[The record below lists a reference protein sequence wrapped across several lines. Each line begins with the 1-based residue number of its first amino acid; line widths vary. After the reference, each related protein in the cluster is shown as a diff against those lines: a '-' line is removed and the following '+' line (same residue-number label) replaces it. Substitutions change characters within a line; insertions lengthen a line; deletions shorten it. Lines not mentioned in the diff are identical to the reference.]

1 MAEHAA
7 HAAPELERVR
17 RACAFIEA
25 NADQSI
31 TLARLAAH
39 VKASP
44 YHLQRTFTRVVGIS
58 PRAYQAALRAGRFRR
73 KLRAGDAVAGALYDA
88 GYGSTSRVYEHP
100 PTGGMTPASYRRGGT
115 GAAISYA
122 VVDSALGRLMVAGTD
137 RGICSVKL
145 GDRDATL
152 EEDLRREYPAAEL
165 TRDQSAFGRAVEAIV
180 AHLAGDRPHLNLPVD
195 IQATAFQWKVW
206 RYLQSIPYGSTRSYS
221 EVAQAIGAP
230 TSVRAVARACATNH
244 VCLVIPC
251 HRVVPKEGGVGGY
264 RWGTQRKKALLERE
278 RAAKGSRRT

>member
-1 MAEHAA
+1 MAEQTIS
-7 HAAPELERVR
+7 AAPELERVR

-25 NADQSI
+25 NANQAI

-39 VKASP
+39 VRASP

-58 PRAYQAALRAGRFRR
+58 PRAYQDALRAGRFRQQ
-73 KLRAGDAVAGALYDA
+73 LRAGDAVAGALYDA
-88 GYGSTSRVYEHP
+88 GYGSTSRVYERR
-100 PTGGMTPASYRRGGT
+100 PTGGMTPARYRRGGT

-137 RGICSVKL
+137 RGICAVKL
-145 GDRDATL
+145 GDRDAAL
-152 EEDLRREYPAAEL
+152 EEDLRREYPAARI
-165 TRDQSAFGRAVEAIV
+165 TRDQSAFGRAVAALV
-180 AHLAGDRPHLNLPVD
+180 AHLAGDAPHLKLPLD

-221 EVAQAIGAP
+221 DVARAIGAP
-230 TSVRAVARACATNH
+230 TAVRAVARACATNR

-251 HRVVPKEGGVGGY
+251 HRVVPKDGGVGGY
-264 RWGTQRKKALLERE
+264 RWGAQRKKALLEQE
-278 RAAKGSRRT
+278 QSVKGRKR